1 MIWYQIP
8 MSKPPK
14 RSWRPDLRPPGLHMG
29 RGGRTKDRDVSERR
43 CIVTGETAPKA
54 GLIRFVVGP
63 DGTVVPDVLEKLPGR
78 GMWVA
83 ADRAA
88 LDKAGKGQ
96 FSRSAKAPVVV
107 PDGLADE
114 VERQMV
120 RRVVD
125 LIALA
130 RKAGLAVCGFEK
142 VKGWLAGGERV
153 RALLQASDGSER
165 GKTKLWTPEGA
176 RYFGCLTAQ
185 ELGLAFGRG
194 EVIHGAL
201 ASGRLSDRVVE
212 EATKL
217 KGLREIDGGEG
228 TVGKDK

>member
-1 MIWYQIP
+1 
-8 MSKPPK
+8 
-14 RSWRPDLRPPGLHMG
+14 
-29 RGGRTKDRDVSERR
+29 
-43 CIVTGETAPKA
+43 
-54 GLIRFVVGP
+54 LIRFVIGP
-63 DGTVVPDVLEKLPGR
+63 DNMVSPAVLEKLPGR
-78 GMWVA
+78 GMWVTA
-83 ADRAA
+83 SRDA

-96 FSRSAKAPVVV
+96 FSKSAKQAVNV
-107 PDGLADE
+107 PDGLTDE
-114 VERQMV
+114 GERQLA

-130 RKAGLAVCGFEK
+130 RKAGSAVCGFEK
-142 VKGWLAGGERV
+142 VKGWVSGGERV

-194 EVIHGAL
+194 EVVHGAL

-212 EATKL
+212 EAVKL
-217 KGLREIDGGEG
+217 KSLREIEGGEG
-228 TVGKDK
+228 TDRKDKETT

>member
-1 MIWYQIP
+1 
-8 MSKPPK
+8 
-14 RSWRPDLRPPGLHMG
+14 MG

-54 GLIRFVVGP
+54 GLIRFVIGP
-63 DGTVVPDVLEKLPGR
+63 DNLVYPDVLEKLPGR
-78 GMWVA
+78 GMWVTA
-83 ADRAA
+83 SRDA

-96 FSRSAKAPVVV
+96 FSKSAKQAVNV
-107 PDGLADE
+107 PDGLTDE
-114 VERQMV
+114 VERQLA

-142 VKGWLAGGERV
+142 VKGWVSGGERV

-194 EVIHGAL
+194 EVVHGAL

-212 EATKL
+212 EAVKL
-217 KGLREIDGGEG
+217 KSLREIEGGEG
-228 TVGKDK
+228 TDRKDKETT

>member
-1 MIWYQIP
+1 
-8 MSKPPK
+8 
-14 RSWRPDLRPPGLHMG
+14 MG

-54 GLIRFVVGP
+54 GLIHFVIGP
-63 DGTVVPDVLEKLPGR
+63 DNMVYPDVLEKLPGR
-78 GMWVA
+78 GMWVTA
-83 ADRAA
+83 SRDA

-96 FSRSAKAPVVV
+96 FSKSAKQAVNV
-107 PDGLADE
+107 PDGLTDE
-114 VERQMV
+114 VERQLV

-130 RKAGLAVCGFEK
+130 RKAGSAVCGFEK
-142 VKGWLAGGERV
+142 VKGWVSGGERV

-194 EVIHGAL
+194 EVVHGAL

-212 EATKL
+212 EAAKL
-217 KGLREIDGGEG
+217 KSLREIEGGEG
-228 TVGKDK
+228 TDRKDKETT

>member
-1 MIWYQIP
+1 
-8 MSKPPK
+8 
-14 RSWRPDLRPPGLHMG
+14 MG

-54 GLIRFVVGP
+54 GLIRFVIGP
-63 DGTVVPDVLEKLPGR
+63 DNLVYPDVLEKLPGR
-78 GMWVA
+78 GMWVTA
-83 ADRAA
+83 SRDA

-96 FSRSAKAPVVV
+96 FSKSAKQAVNV
-107 PDGLADE
+107 PDGLTDE
-114 VERQMV
+114 VERQLA

-130 RKAGLAVCGFEK
+130 RKAGSAVCGFEK
-142 VKGWLAGGERV
+142 VKGWVSGGERV

-194 EVIHGAL
+194 EVVHGAL

-212 EATKL
+212 EAVKL
-217 KGLREIDGGEG
+217 KSLREIEGGEG
-228 TVGKDK
+228 TDRKDKETT